1 MTNYLSWALWGC
13 FGLIVLLTVFGL
25 LAGLC
30 KGLVKTTVKTILKA
44 ILITV
49 FVFTSPLIARSVGN
63 IDLSGFKSV
72 INVGSTAV
80 PVTSLVDT
88 LANVLTAT
96 GLVSPM
102 NGIAIYDAAIALSYS
117 ILSYVVFL
125 ALMIVTQILISF
137 VTCIIYNVFVR
148 WLLPSKGKRESKED
162 KTFRKQNKALFIL
175 VRGLLGEHKQKKLH
189 RGSAAVLGA
198 VQEFVFACILL
209 MPITS
214 ISRIAVNSTKN
225 KPETDSST
233 KNASKDLTDNYGS
246 LYQTLVAAGI
256 VKDEDRPSGDTNTS
270 VIYRTDFD
278 TYVNQIE
285 NSFVYKMLGVGNM
298 DKLVMD
304 KVSVTTVNGVNM
316 PLSEAIEGTFDV
328 AYPLLNSKAISFDSA
343 TTTIT
348 INYTTLLATTTVNNL
363 LSAFANNKM
372 MMSLLTPL
380 IDTALNYAS
389 AASNL
394 PLDQI
399 DLSNID
405 WADELKSINEVYSK
419 VYDSGIKPM
428 ISTNKIDPS
437 KFNLKTSTMTDDEI
451 NSLGDAVS
459 KLCDVNVVRN
469 NMSVVFS
476 NLSLLL
482 RNTGF
487 DMFPAD
493 KEAYASVNW
502 SNDMKSL
509 VVNVLKLFR
518 LCNLDLS
525 YDLFNTNQN
534 FQSSDNQIT
543 KAVKSVLKDSEKR
556 TALNTLLT
564 GTDGLFHLSLLNQA
578 DLGTLV
584 DSALSLVPAIKP
596 YTLSNQY
603 KDSIESLNKNPEE
616 LRSETDV
623 AFRLMNILFD
633 KDQPLNYWDIK
644 DISKNIN
651 NSSYLLSYLKDDVC
665 GELVNLLDIAEN
677 SEVFKSM
684 YGPIMKSFVFQ
695 FYDSNKAQE
704 KDYFFGLT
712 PYDFNFEDA
721 DFLND
726 LKSLI
731 TLSPKLKTLYDN
743 LNNNSLTRIQQLEAL
758 DTDTLR
764 PFLNIVANSKLLNSD
779 KIGGTTGETTKNINV
794 QKVLTKLFSM
804 NPFNKLNIEVPDLSK
819 VTNWGD
825 GSKHGKD
832 GIVNGEI
839 DALCSIIEDVQ
850 KNKELF
856 NDLLDNRTKLNKDT
870 LKLLLKDLD
879 TSNERNALFDLLSDA
894 YQSNVIRP
902 TALEISLKMADK
914 FLTKYNIPY
923 SLNDLRNYV
932 YDDKNNTKI
941 VEDIQNLKNLVPL
954 LNTINY
960 HSLLNDYRAL
970 RDRKQVE
977 KYYFQTIDLDTIN
990 AVVTALVKTNTYQY
1004 LSDANH
1010 ADADFDGKKD
1020 LLCEVFYALCQK
1032 FNVFDRNR
1040 IMIPDFSSQVLNPKT
1055 YGEGWSDTTKT
1066 VTLNVVDHNWDN
1078 TDTKRTMDY
1087 EVTRSGAIMSILQ
1100 CFKLVQD
1107 TDISTLLQK
1116 HMPTY
1121 HPNGFLA
1128 SDGTVDPYFNAKALA
1143 NDKYFKNLIYIYGP
1157 YVLEDAINYID
1168 ELPAGSKRLIDYINW
1183 DLLTD
1188 TDASGNFVFSDD
1200 DVIKEATTLF
1210 EFAKGVKKLGLRNL
1224 ENIAKNLNRLTPT
1237 QLSTIQDMIKNVADS
1252 KLLTSTR
1259 RGKNLSL
1266 ISKAASSLAE
1276 YAIQKKPRL
1285 AAAVRVV
1292 TLDDNNNTNIKSLE
1306 AMLKSVDEAG
1316 WKDELSLYAD
1326 MLGAIQGIAI
1336 KDRKNLYATGR
1347 NYNNLHVLSEL
1358 VNRSAMLHKA
1368 PIGAIKI
1375 ALRKMNL
1382 NQYLEYDLDLYHHL
1396 TTSDEDVAYWQKVYD
1411 TGLDLVYNDE
1421 GFRNLV
1427 GNDINNLKDIKIDEM
1442 STSFL
1447 YYLGNVDLMKTNRS
1461 YFVYNALVKVAGEDH
1476 VKKFLRKAVNAPEGE
1491 NAYAYQIENLFFQNK
1506 KLLKNGKLDKALALA
1521 DTKKLDAV
1529 LKTVVDKISIF
1540 SDATDM
1546 DDIYNAL
1553 KDENGRINF
1562 FTELTSDTITLDEN
1576 GNLVRGDFASELVA
1590 GIIET
1595 MLTNSNLSDELQ
1607 ELKELDFYANN
1618 YSLVNPIE
1626 GKAIDTLIELL
1637 HFERKTKNDATLH
1650 LDNIHVA
1657 ETTVTVG
1664 GREYTIPAKEV
1675 STDVNVTTWTYY
1687 TKASMKALYDGL
1699 CYNASNYTRDI
1710 DKKLAAHFKDT
1721 ADYQKTGN
1729 SKLAEKLATINHV
1742 ESAKEYT
1749 AEVDAEI
1756 AELGVTVKV
1765 PVTGRTDEF
1774 VIPYLSVFPLLT
1786 SDGKAIFMKDRV
1798 SIADINT
1805 KSLSEIFADS
1815 ESDLADVL

>member
-13 FGLIVLLTVFGL
+13 FGLIVLLTIFGL

-30 KGLVKTTVKTILKA
+30 KGLVKTTVKTVLKA

-63 IDLSGFKSV
+63 IDFSGFKGV

-125 ALMIVTQILISF
+125 VLMIVTQILISL
-137 VTCIIYNVFVR
+137 VTCIIYNVFIR

-214 ISRIAVNSTKN
+214 ISRIAINSTKS
-225 KPETDSST
+225 KPETDTST
-233 KNASKDLTDNYGS
+233 KSANNADLTDNYGS
-246 LYQTLVAAGI
+246 LYQALVAAGI
-256 VKDEDRPSGDTNTS
+256 VKDEDRPSGDTSTNI
-270 VIYRTDFD
+270 IYRTDFN

-298 DKLVMD
+298 DNLVMD

-316 PLSEAIEGTFDV
+316 PLSEAIEGTFDA

-343 TTTIT
+343 STTIT
-348 INYTTLLATTTVNNL
+348 INYTTLLATTTVDNVIT
-363 LSAFANNKM
+363 AFAGNKI

-399 DLSNID
+399 DLSNIN
-405 WADELKSINEVYSK
+405 WADDLKSIKDVYSQ

-428 ISTNKIDPS
+428 ISANKIDPS
-437 KFNLKTSTMTDDEI
+437 KFDLKTSTMSDSEI
-451 NSLGDAVS
+451 ENLGDAVS
-459 KLCDVNVVRN
+459 KLCEVKAVKN

-493 KEAYASVNW
+493 KESYSDVTW
-502 SNDMKSL
+502 SSDMKSL
-509 VVNVLKLFR
+509 VVNTLKLFR
-518 LCNLDLS
+518 LCNLDLN
-525 YDLFNTNQN
+525 YELFNNNKNLQ
-534 FQSSDNQIT
+534 FSDNQIT
-543 KAVKSVLKDSEKR
+543 KAVKSVLKDADKR
-556 TALNTLLT
+556 AKLNTLLT
-564 GTDGLFHLSLLNQA
+564 GQNGLFTLSLLNQA

-584 DSALSLVPAIKP
+584 DSAIDLVPSLKP

-603 KDSIESLNKNPEE
+603 KTSIESLNRNPEE
-616 LRSETDV
+616 LRQETDV
-623 AFRLMNILFD
+623 AFRLMDILFD

-651 NSSYLLSYLKDDVC
+651 DSSYVLSYLRDDVC
-665 GELVNLLDIAEN
+665 GELINILDTAKQ

-695 FYDSNKAQE
+695 FYDSNKSKE

-721 DFLND
+721 DFLTD
-726 LKSLI
+726 LKGLI
-731 TLSPKLKTLYDN
+731 TLSPKLKKLYDN
-743 LNNNSLTRIQQLEAL
+743 LNNNSLTRVEQLEAL

-764 PFLNIVANSKLLNSD
+764 PFLNIAANSKLLNSD
-779 KIGGTTGETTKNINV
+779 KIAGATGKETSNINV

-825 GSKHGKD
+825 GTKHKEGEL
-832 GIVNGEI
+832 VNGEI

-856 NDLLDNRTKLNKDT
+856 NDLLNNRTKLNRDT

-894 YQSNVIRP
+894 YQSEVIRP
-902 TALEISLKMADK
+902 TALEVSLKMADK
-914 FLTKYNIPY
+914 FLSKYNIPY

-932 YDDKNNTKI
+932 YDEKNNTKI
-941 VEDIQNLKNLVPL
+941 VEDIKNLKDLVPL

-960 HSLLNDYRAL
+960 HCLLNDYRAL

-990 AVVTALVKTNTYQY
+990 AVVTAIVKTNTYQY
-1004 LSDANH
+1004 LSDSNH
-1010 ADADFDGKKD
+1010 DDQTFDGRKD
-1020 LLCEVFYALCQK
+1020 ILCEVFYALCKK

-1040 IMIPDFSSQVLNPKT
+1040 IIIPDFSSQVLNPMT
-1055 YGEGWSDTTKT
+1055 YGEGWSDSTTK

-1087 EVTRSGAIMSILQ
+1087 DVTRSGAIMSILQ
-1100 CFKLVQD
+1100 GFKLVQD
-1107 TDISTLLQK
+1107 SDISTLLHK

-1128 SDGTVDPYFNAKALA
+1128 SDGSVDPYFNAKALA
-1143 NDKYFKNLIYIYGP
+1143 NDRYFRNLIYIYGP

-1168 ELPAGSKRLIDYINW
+1168 QLPAGSKRLIDYINW

-1188 TDASGNFVFSDD
+1188 TNTDGSFVFSSE

-1210 EFAKGVKKLGLRNL
+1210 EFAKGLKKLGLRNL
-1224 ENIAKNLNRLTPT
+1224 KDIAKNLNRLTPT

-1266 ISKAASSLAE
+1266 VSKAASSLVE

-1285 AAAVRVV
+1285 AAGLRIV
-1292 TLDDNNNTNIKSLE
+1292 TLDDNSNTNIKSLE

-1316 WKDELSLYAD
+1316 WKNELSLYAD

-1336 KDRKNLYATGR
+1336 KDTKNLYAAGR
-1347 NYNNLHVLSEL
+1347 NYTNLHTLSEL
-1358 VNRSAMLHKA
+1358 VNRSSMLHKA
-1368 PIGAIKI
+1368 PIGAIKV
-1375 ALRKMNL
+1375 AMRKLNL

-1396 TTSDEDVAYWQKVYD
+1396 TTSNKDVEYWQKVYD
-1411 TGLDLVYNDE
+1411 TALDLVYNDE

-1427 GNDINNLKDIKIDEM
+1427 GNDLNNLKDIKIDET

-1447 YYLGNVDLMKTNRS
+1447 YYLGNVDLMKSNRS
-1461 YFVYNALVKVAGEDH
+1461 YFVYNAIVKVAGEDH
-1476 VKKFLRKAVNAPEGE
+1476 VKKFLRKADNAPEGE
-1491 NAYAYQIENLFFQNK
+1491 NAYAYQIENLFFQNQ
-1506 KLLKNGKLDKALALA
+1506 KLFKNGKMDKALALA

-1529 LKTVVDKISIF
+1529 LKTVVNKISAF
-1540 SDATDM
+1540 KNATNI
-1546 DDIYNAL
+1546 DDIYNAI
-1553 KDENGRINF
+1553 KDENGRVNF

-1576 GNLVRGDFASELVA
+1576 GTLVRGDFASELVA

-1595 MLTNSNLSDELQ
+1595 MLSNSNLSDELQ
-1607 ELKELDFYANN
+1607 DLKDLDFYAGD
-1618 YSLVNPIE
+1618 YKLVNPIE

-1637 HFERKTKNDATLH
+1637 HFERQTAHDSILH
-1650 LDNIHVA
+1650 VENIHIN
-1657 ETTVTVG
+1657 ETTATIG
-1664 GREYTIPAKEV
+1664 GREYTIPARVVDHDVKV
-1675 STDVNVTTWTYY
+1675 TDWTYY
-1687 TKASMKALYDGL
+1687 TKAEMKQFYDGL
-1699 CYNASNYTRDI
+1699 CYHDSNYTRDI
-1710 DKKLAAHFKDT
+1710 DKKLAKYFKET
-1721 ADYQKTGN
+1721 AEYQKTGN
-1729 SKLAEKLATINHV
+1729 SKFAEKLADINHI
-1742 ESAKEYT
+1742 ESSKEYT
-1749 AEVDAEI
+1749 ADIAVEI
-1756 AELGVTVKV
+1756 EEIGVTVTI
-1765 PVTGRTDEF
+1765 PVTGRTDKF
-1774 VIPYLSVFPLLT
+1774 VIPYLTVFPLVT
-1786 SDGKAIFMKDRV
+1786 DDNKAIFMKDRV
-1798 SIADINT
+1798 SLSDIAN
-1805 KSLSEIFADS
+1805 KSLSEIFAA
-1815 ESDLADVL
+1815 SDLSDVK